1 MIDWYLENDDTEPVI
16 QARVHARSEHRGEP
30 LDLPETAVLFFQ
42 SQGVPYLQAH
52 HPVVTLTEM
61 LPRFLFPTPVY
72 AVKGEEG
79 VCFLDG
85 GRGAPQG
92 ADTVE
97 TLFALGVKKFILV
110 GYCGCFAGEVGLCDA
125 VAPPRILVE
134 EGTSHHYHPRI
145 RWAAPS
151 PELHRQAVAFLSPRL
166 RVWEQ
171 PTVTTDAVYR
181 QTVRKEALW
190 RQQGCVGGGH
200 GGIRRP
206 ERQPVPGGRGGGPV
220 AGLGQTP
227 HRRGPH
233 PVELGR
239 PPPGRGAGPLLSG
252 GHRLR
257 LFAGAVVACPR
268 AI

>member
-16 QARVHARSEHRGEP
+16 QARVHARSEHRGEL

-190 RQQGCVGGGH
+190 RQQGCVGVDMEASAVLSVSQYLGAEAVALLLVSDKHPTAEDPTPWSWGV
-200 GGIRRP
+200 RRRV
-206 ERQPVPGGRGGGPV
+206 EARDRFFQAAIDFAFAQGR
-220 AGLGQTP
+220 
-227 HRRGPH
+227 
-233 PVELGR
+233 
-239 PPPGRGAGPLLSG
+239 
-252 GHRLR
+252 
-257 LFAGAVVACPR
+257 
-268 AI
+268 